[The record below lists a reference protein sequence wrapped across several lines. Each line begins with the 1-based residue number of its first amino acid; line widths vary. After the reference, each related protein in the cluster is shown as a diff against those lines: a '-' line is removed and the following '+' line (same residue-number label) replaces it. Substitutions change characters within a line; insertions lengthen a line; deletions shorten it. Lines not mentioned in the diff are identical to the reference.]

1 MAVSLNDIKTKI
13 ASTKNTSQITNAM
26 QMVSAAKLGRSE
38 EAARNFQVYAQKVRK
53 LLTDILH
60 GNGAGASTNPMLISR
75 SVKKTGYIV
84 ITSDRGLVGGYNSSI
99 LKAVMELKEEYHPD
113 GKGFEMICIGGMGAD
128 FFKARGIQPLYEL
141 RGLADQP
148 SFDQV
153 RKIISKTVEMYQ
165 NELFDELYVCYNH
178 HVNTLTSQMRV
189 EQMLP
194 IVDLDPN
201 EADEEYSLTF
211 ELETSRE
218 EILEQLLP
226 QFAESMI
233 YGAIIDVK
241 TAENA
246 AGMTA
251 MQTATDNAKKVINDL
266 TIQYNR
272 ARQAAI
278 TQEITEIV
286 AGASALE

>member
-60 GNGAGASTNPMLISR
+60 GNGAGSSTNPMLISR
-75 SVKKTGYIV
+75 PVKKTGYIV

-113 GKGFEMICIGGMGAD
+113 GKGFEMICIGGIGAD

-148 SFDQV
+148 SFDEV

-201 EADEEYSLTF
+201 EADDSYSLTF

-233 YGAIIDVK
+233 YGAIIDAK

>member
-165 NELFDELYVCYNH
+165 KELFDELYVCYNH

-233 YGAIIDVK
+233 YGAIIDAK

>member
-113 GKGFEMICIGGMGAD
+113 GKGFEMICIGGMVAD

-233 YGAIIDVK
+233 YGAIIDAK

>member
-60 GNGAGASTNPMLISR
+60 GNGSGGSTNPMLLSR
-75 SVKKTGYIV
+75 PVKKTGYIV
-84 ITSDRGLVGGYNSSI
+84 ITSDRGLVGGYNASI

-113 GKGFEMICIGGMGAD
+113 GKDFEIICIGGMGAD
-128 FFKARGIQPLYEL
+128 FFKARGIQPIYEL

-148 SFDQV
+148 SFDEV
-153 RKIISKTVEMYQ
+153 RKIISKTIEMYQ

-211 ELETSRE
+211 ELETSRD

-233 YGAIIDVK
+233 YGAIIDAK

>member
-60 GNGAGASTNPMLISR
+60 GNGSGGSTNPMLISR
-75 SVKKTGYIV
+75 PVKKTGYIV
-84 ITSDRGLVGGYNSSI
+84 ITSDRGLVGGYNASI
-99 LKAVMELKEEYHPD
+99 LKAVMELKEEYHPNGD
-113 GKGFEMICIGGMGAD
+113 DFEVICIGGMGAD
-128 FFKARGIQPLYEL
+128 FFKARGIQPIYEL

-148 SFDQV
+148 SFDEV
-153 RKIISKTVEMYQ
+153 HKIISKTIEMYQ

-201 EADEEYSLTF
+201 EADDSYSLTF

-233 YGAIIDVK
+233 YGAIIDAK

>member
-60 GNGAGASTNPMLISR
+60 GNGAGSSTNPMLISR
-75 SVKKTGYIV
+75 PVKKTGYIV

-128 FFKARGIQPLYEL
+128 FFNARGIQPLYEL

-148 SFDQV
+148 SFDEV

-201 EADEEYSLTF
+201 EADDSYSLTF

-233 YGAIIDVK
+233 YGAIIDAK

>member
-153 RKIISKTVEMYQ
+153 RKIISKTVEMYP

-233 YGAIIDVK
+233 YGAIIDAK

>member
-13 ASTKNTSQITNAM
+13 ASTKNMSQITNAM

-233 YGAIIDVK
+233 YGAIIDAK

>member
-60 GNGAGASTNPMLISR
+60 GNGSGGSTNPMLISR
-75 SVKKTGYIV
+75 PVKKTGYIV

-113 GKGFEMICIGGMGAD
+113 GKGFEIICIGGMGAD
-128 FFKARGIQPLYEL
+128 FFKGRGIQPLYEL

-148 SFDQV
+148 SFDEV

-201 EADEEYSLTF
+201 EADDSYSLTF

-233 YGAIIDVK
+233 YGAIIDAK

>member
-165 NELFDELYVCYNH
+165 DELFDELYVCYNH

-233 YGAIIDVK
+233 YGAIIDAK

>member
-60 GNGAGASTNPMLISR
+60 GNGSGGSTNPMLLSR
-75 SVKKTGYIV
+75 PVKKTGYIV
-84 ITSDRGLVGGYNSSI
+84 ITSDRGLVGGYNASI
-99 LKAVMELKEEYHPD
+99 LKAVMELTEEYHPNGD
-113 GKGFEMICIGGMGAD
+113 DFEVICIGGMGAD
-128 FFKARGIQPLYEL
+128 FFKARGIQPIYEL

-148 SFDQV
+148 SFDEV
-153 RKIISKTVEMYQ
+153 RKIISKTIEMYQ

-211 ELETSRE
+211 ELETSRD

-226 QFAESMI
+226 QYAESMI
-233 YGAIIDVK
+233 YGAIIDAK

>member
-60 GNGAGASTNPMLISR
+60 GNGSGGSTNPMLISR
-75 SVKKTGYIV
+75 PVKKTGYIV
-84 ITSDRGLVGGYNSSI
+84 ITSDRGLVGGYNASI

-113 GKGFEMICIGGMGAD
+113 GKDFEIICIGGMGAD
-128 FFKARGIQPLYEL
+128 FFKARGIQPIYEL

-148 SFDQV
+148 SFDEV
-153 RKIISKTVEMYQ
+153 RKIISKTIEMYE

-211 ELETSRE
+211 ELETSRD

-226 QFAESMI
+226 QYAESMI
-233 YGAIIDVK
+233 YGAIIDAK